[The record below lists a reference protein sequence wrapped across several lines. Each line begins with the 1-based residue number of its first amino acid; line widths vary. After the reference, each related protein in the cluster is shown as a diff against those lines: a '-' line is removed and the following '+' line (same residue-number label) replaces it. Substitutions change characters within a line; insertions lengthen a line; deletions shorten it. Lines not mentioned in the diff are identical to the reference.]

1 MSYDKDN
8 DLQLEDVEDYSADYP
23 PPSSEMYSTNETNM
37 APAGDDNNFGE
48 ETNNGKNKPNY
59 RRAAIIGLL
68 RENKWTF
75 AVFGVVLIVLIGVLS
90 ATVGKSG
97 SKSSDTYLKPSSNTK
112 NNDGNDSSGGG
123 GVPPIYVEPESVD
136 QDVLAVLKSSLENT
150 YDRHN
155 LDKSLL
161 ESYTPQ
167 RQAMLFLAKDVSV
180 NSMEHTEKLQ
190 RFFLAVFFYSTNKV
204 PSVHVEDPGAWKVA
218 DNWMSN
224 AHSCDWMGVECNE
237 DKVITSMFL
246 ERNRLSGKIPV
257 DIAIIANN
265 IEKLDFTDNIMHM
278 REGDFDAFAS
288 LKNLNTLLMDDN
300 YLFHDEGLPPQFGA
314 MTNLE
319 KIRLSYNLF
328 EGDLDDH
335 ETPILGAMTKLTHLE
350 MESNYF
356 TGGFPNAIATMDQLT
371 YCYLRRNN
379 MSFNFDF
386 IKSGQFKDNMFAM
399 WLDGNAI
406 TGTIPTEIGL
416 MTGLAS
422 FSAANATLTGT
433 IPEEIGNL
441 NQLRRLWLFN
451 NGLSGNIPESLNKL
465 DLLEVVELHGNKLEG
480 DMPQG
485 VCSAVDNSDYEYK
498 SLTSDCKKAVT
509 CATPEC
515 CTQCF

>member
-23 PPSSEMYSTNETNM
+23 PPSSDYSNNETNM
-37 APAGDDNNFGE
+37 APAGDDNNFGGE
-48 ETNNGKNKPNY
+48 ETNNGKNKSPKY
-59 RRAAIIGLL
+59 RRTAIIGLI
-68 RENKWTF
+68 RENKWIF

-90 ATVGKSG
+90 ATAGKNG
-97 SKSSDTYLKPSSNTK
+97 SKKSDTYLKPDSNKK
-112 NNDGNDSSGGG
+112 NNDGDSGG

-161 ESYTPQ
+161 ESYSPQ
-167 RQAMLFLAKDVSV
+167 RQAMLFMAKDASI

-190 RFFLAVFFYSTNKV
+190 RFFLSVFFYSTNMV

-237 DKVITSMFL
+237 EKVITSMFL

-257 DIAIIANN
+257 DIAIIANK

-278 REGDFDAFAS
+278 REGDFDAFSS
-288 LKNLNTLLMDDN
+288 LKNLKTLLMDDN

-328 EGDLDDH
+328 EGDLDDG

-356 TGGFPNAIATMDQLT
+356 TGGFPDAIATMDQLT
-371 YCYLRRNN
+371 YCYLR
-379 MSFNFDF
+379 
-386 IKSGQFKDNMFAM
+386 
-399 WLDGNAI
+399 
-406 TGTIPTEIGL
+406 
-416 MTGLAS
+416 
-422 FSAANATLTGT
+422 
-433 IPEEIGNL
+433 
-441 NQLRRLWLFN
+441 
-451 NGLSGNIPESLNKL
+451 
-465 DLLEVVELHGNKLEG
+465 
-480 DMPQG
+480 
-485 VCSAVDNSDYEYK
+485 
-498 SLTSDCKKAVT
+498 
-509 CATPEC
+509 
-515 CTQCF
+515 

>member
-1 MSYDKDN
+1 
-8 DLQLEDVEDYSADYP
+8 
-23 PPSSEMYSTNETNM
+23 
-37 APAGDDNNFGE
+37 
-48 ETNNGKNKPNY
+48 
-59 RRAAIIGLL
+59 
-68 RENKWTF
+68 
-75 AVFGVVLIVLIGVLS
+75 LIGVLS
-90 ATVGKSG
+90 ATAGKNG
-97 SKSSDTYLKPSSNTK
+97 SKKSDTYLKPDSNKK
-112 NNDGNDSSGGG
+112 NNDGDSGG

-161 ESYTPQ
+161 ESYSPQ
-167 RQAMLFLAKDVSV
+167 RQAMLFMAKDASI

-190 RFFLAVFFYSTNKV
+190 RFFLSVFFYSTNMV

-237 DKVITSMFL
+237 EKVITSMFL

-257 DIAIIANN
+257 DIAIIANK

-278 REGDFDAFAS
+278 REGDFDAFSS
-288 LKNLNTLLMDDN
+288 LKNLKTLLMDDN

-328 EGDLDDH
+328 EGDLDDG

-356 TGGFPNAIATMDQLT
+356 TGGFPDAIATMDQLT

-451 NGLSGNIPESLNKL
+451 NGLSGNIPEALNKL
-465 DLLEVVELHGNKLEG
+465 DLLEVVELHGNKLKG